1 MLSRLYI
8 RNYAII
14 REVNISFTQGLN
26 IITGETGA
34 GKSILMG
41 ALNLVLG
48 ERADKHVLYDAEQKC
63 IVEATFA
70 DIKGKINLQDIEQE
84 EWDWDEEIIIRRELQ
99 ANGKSRSFIND
110 TPVTLSALKKLGS
123 WLVDLHQQFDTSELT
138 AENFQT
144 DVLDAMAGTSADA
157 QRMQAA
163 YREYAQIKSDLE
175 QMEKEQSDAISKQD
189 YQQFLFDELNAL
201 QLRDNELEELEQEW
215 KSLSHADQIRLA
227 LSQVMD
233 MLDAGESPVVQQVKL
248 VIQKIEGIQHFR
260 NNLQDL
266 LPRLQSSLIELKDI
280 AAELSAEHDHVQ
292 SDPERMAAI
301 EERLHQINKLIKKH
315 HVQTTADL
323 MKIHQALSDELQKF
337 NNKAEDIQNLRAKV
351 QQQEKQC
358 MAIAE
363 DLSKKRKKII
373 PPVEKSVNQLL
384 KQLGMPNA
392 LITVQMDAH
401 GLRASGTDRIQILF
415 DANKS
420 GRFESL
426 GQVASGGEL
435 SRLMLSVKSLVAG
448 KMQLP
453 TLIFDEIDT
462 GISGEAAR
470 QVGLLMRTMADRHQ
484 IMCITHQPQIA
495 AKAHSHFF
503 IYKEE
508 KKGNIQTAVR
518 QLAEE
523 ERVEVIAQMMSGEK
537 PTTAAIHNAREM
549 VTGKD
554 EVIVAI
560 KK

>member
-14 REVNISFTQGLN
+14 REVDISFTQGLN

-48 ERADKHVLYDAEQKC
+48 ERADKHVLYDTEQKC
-63 IVEATFA
+63 IVEATFTGIKEKIHA
-70 DIKGKINLQDIEQE
+70 DDTEQQ

-110 TPVTLSALKKLGS
+110 TPVTLTALKKLGS
-123 WLVDLHQQFDTSELT
+123 WLVDLHQQFDTSELA

-144 DVLDAMAGTSADA
+144 NVLDAMAGTFAEA
-157 QRMQAA
+157 QHLQVAF
-163 YREYAQIKSDLE
+163 REYAQIKTDLE
-175 QMEKEQSDAISKQD
+175 QMEKERFEAISKQD

-201 QLRDNELEELEQEW
+201 QLRNNELEELEQEW
-215 KSLSHADQIRLA
+215 KTLSNSDQIRLT
-227 LSQVMD
+227 LSQVTD
-233 MLDAGESPVVQQVKL
+233 MLEDGDLTVLQQVKS
-248 VIQKIEGIQHFR
+248 VIQKIEGIQHFK
-260 NNLQDL
+260 NHFQEL
-266 LPRLQSSLIELKDI
+266 LSRLQSSLIELKDI
-280 AAELSAEHDHVQ
+280 AAELSAEHDNVQ
-292 SDPERMAAI
+292 SDPVRMAEI
-301 EERLHQINKLIKKH
+301 EDRLHQINKLIKKH
-315 HVQTTADL
+315 HVQTTTDL
-323 MKIHQALSDELQKF
+323 LKIHQELSDELQKF
-337 NNKAEDIQNLRAKV
+337 NNRADDMQALKAQV
-351 QQQEKQC
+351 QQKEKQC
-358 MAIAE
+358 LAIAE
-363 DLSKKRKKII
+363 ALSKKRHKII
-373 PPVEKSVNQLL
+373 PSFEKSVNQLL

-392 LITVQMDAH
+392 LINVQMDAH
-401 GLRASGTDRIQILF
+401 TLRASGTDRIQILF

-495 AKAHSHFF
+495 AKAHTHFF

-508 KKGNIQTAVR
+508 KKGSIQTAVR
-518 QLAEE
+518 QLNDE

-554 EVIVAI
+554 
-560 KK
+560 